1 MLNQIIDIVM
11 KTKKQ
16 LNCPNCDSLLDVD
29 QLLVSQ
35 FEDSIRKDLQS
46 ELDKRER
53 DLKLRREEFHKL
65 SEALKQ
71 EREDIDDL
79 VTERVKSQIE
89 VREKTIKDAIRKEVN
104 DEKIKQL
111 EELEEE
117 LSRKSAQLIELNQT
131 KAKLERLSREF
142 EEREAKIH
150 LDKERELSERL
161 EAARIT
167 MQEQVQMESF
177 LKIKEKENIIES
189 LKKKLDDARQKASQ
203 GSMQRQG
210 EAQELAI
217 EEMLRELHPHDTI
230 EEIKKGVNGADCVQI
245 VRTQSG
251 IEAGRIIYESKNTK
265 IWSSS
270 FVPKLKQDN
279 LHSKAD
285 IMVIITK
292 TLPKDMKGKYG
303 LIDNVW
309 ITTLD
314 NLRDLSLLLRYGLL
328 KTHSVMIT
336 QSNKK
341 DKMSLLY
348 DYLTSEEFRATFE
361 NILEGFKSLQDS
373 HLDEQRK
380 MQLLWK
386 RRAKHLEQ
394 VLNSTIEFY
403 GSIKSISEN
412 AIPTIQ
418 MLEIGKAS

>member
-1 MLNQIIDIVM
+1 M
-11 KTKKQ
+11 KTKMKKQ

-29 QLLVSQ
+29 QLLVTQ

-53 DLKLRREEFHKL
+53 DLKLKKEEFQKM
-65 SEALKQ
+65 SEALEQ
-71 EREDIDDL
+71 EREDINDL
-79 VTERVKSQIE
+79 VSERVKSQLE
-89 VREKTIKDAIRKEVN
+89 TREKAIKDAIRKEVN
-104 DEKIKQL
+104 DEKVKQL
-111 EELEEE
+111 EDLEAELN
-117 LSRKSAQLIELNQT
+117 RKSAQLIELNQT
-131 KAKLERLSREF
+131 RAKLQRLSREF

-150 LDKERELSERL
+150 LEKERELTERL
-161 EAARIT
+161 DAAKIT
-167 MQEQVQMESF
+167 MKEQVQMESF
-177 LKIKEKENIIES
+177 LKIKEKENIIDS
-189 LKKKLDDARQKASQ
+189 LKQKLEEAHQRATQ
-203 GSMQRQG
+203 GSMQSQG
-210 EAQELAI
+210 EAQELVI
-217 EEMLRELHPHDTI
+217 EEILRELHPHDSI
-230 EEIKKGVNGADCVQI
+230 EEVKKGANGADCIQI

-251 IEAGRIIYESKNTK
+251 IEAGRILYESKNTK
-265 IWSSS
+265 SWSDG
-270 FVPKLKQDN
+270 FVTKLKQDN
-279 LHSKAD
+279 LQAKAD

-292 TLPKDMKGKYG
+292 TLPKEMKGKYG

-314 NLRDLSLLLRYGLL
+314 NLKDLSLLLRYGLL
-328 KTHSVMIT
+328 KTHSVLIT

-361 NILEGFKSLQDS
+361 NILEGFKNLQDS

-380 MQLLWK
+380 IQLLWK

-412 AIPTIQ
+412 AIPTIP

>member
-1 MLNQIIDIVM
+1 M
-11 KTKKQ
+11 KTKMKKQ

-29 QLLVSQ
+29 QLLVTQ

-53 DLKLRREEFHKL
+53 DLKLKKEEFQKM
-65 SEALKQ
+65 SEALQQ
-71 EREDIDDL
+71 EREDISDL
-79 VTERVKSQIE
+79 VSERVKSQLE
-89 VREKTIKDAIRKEVN
+89 TREKVIKEAIRKEVN
-104 DEKIKQL
+104 DEKVKQL
-111 EELEEE
+111 EDLESE
-117 LSRKSAQLIELNQT
+117 LSRKSAQLVELNQT
-131 KAKLERLSREF
+131 KAKMQRLSREY

-150 LDKERELSERL
+150 LEKEKELTERL
-161 EAARIT
+161 EKAKTT
-167 MQEQVQMESF
+167 MQEQIQMESF

-189 LKKKLDDARQKASQ
+189 LKQKLDDARQRATQ
-203 GSMQRQG
+203 GSMQSQG
-210 EAQELAI
+210 EAQELVI
-217 EEMLRELHPHDTI
+217 EEILRELHPHDSI
-230 EEIKKGVNGADCVQI
+230 EEVKKGVNGADCIQI

-251 IEAGRIIYESKNTK
+251 IEAGRILYESKNTK
-265 IWSSS
+265 NWSDS
-270 FVPKLKQDN
+270 FVTKLKQDN
-279 LHSKAD
+279 LQAKAD

-309 ITTLD
+309 ITTLE
-314 NLRDLSLLLRYGLL
+314 NLKDLSLLLRYGLL
-328 KTHSVMIT
+328 KTHAVLIT

-361 NILEGFKSLQDS
+361 NILDGFKNLQDS

>member
-1 MLNQIIDIVM
+1 M
-11 KTKKQ
+11 KTKITKQ
-16 LNCPNCDSLLDVD
+16 LNCPKCYSLLDVD

-53 DLKLRREEFHKL
+53 DLKLRKEEFQKM
-65 SEALKQ
+65 SESLEK
-71 EREDIDDL
+71 EREDINEL
-79 VTERVKSQIE
+79 VSERVKSQLE
-89 VREKTIKDAIRKEVN
+89 AREKAIKDAIRKEVN
-104 DEKIKQL
+104 DEKLKQL
-111 EELEEE
+111 EDLEAELN
-117 LSRKSAQLIELNQT
+117 RKSAQLIELNQT
-131 KAKLERLSREF
+131 RAKLQRLSREF
-142 EEREAKIH
+142 EEREAQIH

-161 EAARIT
+161 EAAKTT

-177 LKIKEKENIIES
+177 LKIKEKENIISS
-189 LKKKLDDARQKASQ
+189 LTQKLEEAHKRATQ
-203 GSMQRQG
+203 GSMQSQG
-210 EAQELAI
+210 EAQELVI
-217 EEMLRELHPHDTI
+217 EEVLRDLHPYDSI
-230 EEIKKGVNGADCVQI
+230 EEVKKGVNGADCVQI

-251 IEAGRIIYESKNTK
+251 IEAGRILYESKNTK
-265 IWSSS
+265 TWSDG
-270 FVPKLKQDN
+270 FVSKLKQDN
-279 LHSKAD
+279 LQAKAD

-303 LIDNVW
+303 LVDNVW

-314 NLRDLSLLLRYGLL
+314 NLKDLSLLLRYGIL
-328 KTHSVMIT
+328 KTHSVLIT

-361 NILEGFKSLQDS
+361 NILDGFKNLQDS

-394 VLNSTIEFY
+394 VLISTIEFY
-403 GSIKSISEN
+403 GSIKGISEN
-412 AIPTIQ
+412 SIPTIP

>member
-1 MLNQIIDIVM
+1 M
-11 KTKKQ
+11 KTKMKKQ

-29 QLLVSQ
+29 QLLVTQ

-53 DLKLRREEFHKL
+53 DLKLKKEEFQKM
-65 SEALKQ
+65 SQALEQ
-71 EREDIDDL
+71 EREDINDL
-79 VTERVKSQIE
+79 VSERVKSQLE
-89 VREKTIKDAIRKEVN
+89 TREKAIKDAIRKEVN
-104 DEKIKQL
+104 DEKVKQL
-111 EELEEE
+111 EDLEAELN
-117 LSRKSAQLIELNQT
+117 RKSAQLIELNQT
-131 KAKLERLSREF
+131 RAKLQRLSREF

-150 LDKERELSERL
+150 LEKERELTERL
-161 EAARIT
+161 DAAKIT
-167 MQEQVQMESF
+167 MKEQVQMESF
-177 LKIKEKENIIES
+177 LKIKEKENIIDS
-189 LKKKLDDARQKASQ
+189 LKQKLEEAHQRATQ
-203 GSMQRQG
+203 GSMQSQG
-210 EAQELAI
+210 EAQELVI
-217 EEMLRELHPHDTI
+217 EEILRELHPHDSI
-230 EEIKKGVNGADCVQI
+230 EEVKKGANGADCIQI

-251 IEAGRIIYESKNTK
+251 IEAGRILYESKNTK
-265 IWSSS
+265 SWSDG
-270 FVPKLKQDN
+270 FVTKLKQDN
-279 LHSKAD
+279 LQAKAD

-292 TLPKDMKGKYG
+292 TLPKEMKGKYG

-314 NLRDLSLLLRYGLL
+314 NLKDLSLLLRYGLL
-328 KTHSVMIT
+328 KTHSVLIT

-361 NILEGFKSLQDS
+361 NILEGFKNLQDS

-380 MQLLWK
+380 IQLLWK

-412 AIPTIQ
+412 AIPTIP